1 MAESP
6 LTSIANQQKDADITD
21 ITNPA
26 GDYVGEYNKAQ
37 VENIKAMKDLG
48 NLLQERQN
56 PNPNYFSIASGFLKP
71 TVGGSFGES
80 LGNAAGAYGQQ
91 LEQQRQQAPAI
102 AQMRAQLAQQ
112 NAGNIKS
119 IGLQQATNAFIAD
132 PTNKK
137 AIAGI
142 ATLSP
147 DGFKSVIELAKSAP
161 RIKALLGGGD
171 STESTPFDVLVA
183 IPDPVISGQARLLQ
197 QKYKN
202 GEIDPEKGDQLGQQM
217 LQLYTTSNDR
227 RMLHGALAN
236 VNAELAQLKIDKL
249 RQENESY
256 LSPEQ
261 KIVFQKTVQPV
272 MTKQLDAESFL
283 NTLEAAKEIVKQAP
297 SGPIEG
303 HWFSTVGKIAQPNN
317 PKVIAQTSLEGLVPQ
332 IVLAMPKYSSRGSV
346 YDEKLHA
353 KAAGDMANPNLS
365 VTNRLAQIDRLEKSV
380 REHIYQNQQIIDGWN
395 TNKKVVIPTPST
407 GGAPTAPSAPNAPQF
422 KVIGTEPAQG
432 AQ

>member
-6 LTSIANQQKDADITD
+6 LTSIANQQKDADVTD

-56 PNPNYFSIASGFLKP
+56 PSPNYFSIASGFLKP

-147 DGFKSVIELAKSAP
+147 DGFKSVIDLAKSAP
-161 RIKALLGGGD
+161 RIKALLGGAD
-171 STESTPFDVLVA
+171 STEVTPFDVLVT
-183 IPDPVISGQARLLQ
+183 IPDPVISGQARVLR

-227 RMLHGALAN
+227 RELHGALAGI
-236 VNAELAQLKIDKL
+236 NAELAQAKIDKIKL
-249 RQENESY
+249 ENENY

-272 MTKQLDAESFL
+272 MQKQLDAENMI
-283 NTLEAAKEIVKQAP
+283 NTLEAAKETVKIAP

-303 HWFSTVGKIAQPNN
+303 HWFSTIGKIAQPNN

-353 KAAGDMANPNLS
+353 KAAGDMANPNLT
-365 VTNRLAQIDRLEKSV
+365 VANRLAQIDRLEKSV

-407 GGAPTAPSAPNAPQF
+407 GSAPSAPSAPTAPQF
-422 KVIGTEPAQG
+422 KVIGTEPAG